1 MESTK
6 EPRSSTGWPSGPERR
21 GNVGDS
27 DDARLVA
34 GLRCGSET
42 AFTTLVRRH
51 QAPMLRVARAYVSS
65 SASAEDVVQETWM
78 AVLRG
83 VDNFDGR
90 SSLKTWMYRILTNR
104 AKTTGQREGRCVPD
118 AAFAEGEVDG
128 CGPAVPAERFLGG
141 GRPETPRRWR
151 RPPLPWERAV
161 EDDVVRKEA
170 LAIVRDAIDQLPPS
184 QRLVITLR
192 DVECWTPEEVCT
204 LLDLSPTN
212 QRVLLHRAR
221 SKVRQRLEGQHGTTA
236 G

>member
-6 EPRSSTGWPSGPERR
+6 EPRSSTGFKIKPNRR
-21 GNVGDS
+21 SNVGDS
-27 DDARLVA
+27 EDARMVA

>member
-1 MESTK
+1 MESTQ
-6 EPRSSTGWPSGPERR
+6 EPRSSTRWPGGPERR
-21 GNVGDS
+21 GDVGDP

-65 SASAEDVVQETWM
+65 SASAEDVVQETWV

-104 AKTTGQREGRCVPD
+104 AKTAGQREGRCVPD
-118 AAFAEGEVDG
+118 AAFIEREVDG
-128 CGPAVPAERFLGG
+128 CGPAVTAGRSLGG
-141 GRPETPRRWR
+141 GRPETPLRWR
-151 RPPLPWERAV
+151 QPPLPWERAL
-161 EDDVVRKEA
+161 EDEVVRKEA
-170 LAIVRDAIDQLPPS
+170 LAIVRDAINQLPLS

-192 DVECWTPEEVCT
+192 DVECWTPEEVCD

-212 QRVLLHRAR
+212 QRVMLHRAR
-221 SKVRQRLEGQHGTTA
+221 SKVRRRLEGQHGTTV